1 MRKGFRCSPFF
12 MVTGAYPVL
21 PLDIQEATLLVE
33 LPGRVLSTAELVG
46 YRAKPSAK
54 HRQHVIEMRQ
64 RIDQKKREWLVAY
77 ERDNRFTIKDLD
89 LKPGNLVLIRNT
101 EIESSLDKKM
111 KARYNGPMIVIS
123 RSLGGSYILVEM
135 DGSVLQQKVGALR
148 VIPYFARS
156 KVEVPKNILDL
167 IDVSEVAL
175 EKLLSAE
182 EEDEVSERDFNFED
196 IRLRTGDVE
205 FDEDELGDLA
215 N

>member
-1 MRKGFRCSPFF
+1 
-12 MVTGAYPVL
+12 MVHIY
-21 PLDIQEATLLVE
+21 
-33 LPGRVLSTAELVG
+33 
-46 YRAKPSAK
+46 
-54 HRQHVIEMRQ
+54 
-64 RIDQKKREWLVAY
+64 
-77 ERDNRFTIKDLD
+77 
-89 LKPGNLVLIRNT
+89 
-101 EIESSLDKKM
+101 
-111 KARYNGPMIVIS
+111 
-123 RSLGGSYILVEM
+123 YILVEM